1 MVGPRIFLPFL
12 LALVIERLLEL
23 RLSRRNERE
32 MKARGGYE
40 YAPGRFKFMAAV
52 HALWFVAMVIEVLV
66 APASLP
72 LWLTVLALV
81 CFVAGQGLRYAAITR
96 LGTRWSVRI
105 MVCDAIPLVNGG
117 IYRFIRHPNY
127 LGVILE
133 IAAVPLL
140 GGAWRSAIVFTIAN
154 GLILLERIRAEEGIL
169 TSASGYD
176 GKLMD
181 RPRFL
186 PWARS

>member
-12 LALVIERLLEL
+12 MALALERLLEL

-32 MKARGGYE
+32 MKARGGFE
-40 YAPGRFKFMAAV
+40 YAAGQFKFMAAV
-52 HALWFVAMVIEVLV
+52 HFLWFVAMAVEALV
-66 APASLP
+66 APTSLP
-72 LWLTVLALV
+72 LWVTVPALV
-81 CFVAGQGLRYAAITR
+81 CFVGGQALRYIAITR
-96 LGTRWSVRI
+96 LGPRWSVRV
-105 MVCDAIPLVNGG
+105 MVCDDLPLVSGG
-117 IYRFIRHPNY
+117 IYRWIRHPNY

-154 GLILLERIRAEEGIL
+154 GLVLLDRIRSEEGIL
-169 TSASGYD
+169 TSTSGYA